1 MTTFF
6 SHHRLPV
13 LQCHPSLFCPK
24 KLTTF
29 FAHHRR
35 FIDISLGRHP
45 TEGVTPH
52 LFYLSDLI
60 CPLFSINLPT
70 KILFPSG
77 VTPWRVS
84 PGAVR
89 LLVTPL
95 F

>member
-45 TEGVTPH
+45 TEGVTRGGPPP
-52 LFYLSDLI
+52 SDATVLMI
-60 CPLFSINLPT
+60 HTVQLKGELKLHFNY
-70 KILFPSG
+70 
-77 VTPWRVS
+77 
-84 PGAVR
+84 A
-89 LLVTPL
+89 
-95 F
+95 